1 MFGTARA
8 PHARVWPLLAAQLLL
23 PVSIELSDADAAR
36 VVARNLRA
44 VKTCWA
50 LEQRDGA
57 DRGGK
62 ALLSLEV
69 APSGSVRSA
78 RVDARF
84 ASPRFAACVRARA
97 ATWTFPRTARTAR
110 FTVPLVFVGGP

>member
-8 PHARVWPLLAAQLLL
+8 PHTRVWPLLAAQLLL
-23 PVSIELSDADAAR
+23 PVTVELSDADAGR
-36 VVARNLRA
+36 VVARHLRA

-50 LEQRDGA
+50 LEQREGA

-69 APSGSVRSA
+69 APSGLVREA
-78 RVDARF
+78 RVEAGF
-84 ASPRFAACVRARA
+84 ASPRFATCVRAHA
-97 ATWTFPRTARTAR
+97 ATWTFPRSARSAR
-110 FTVPLVFVGGP
+110 FVVPLVFVGP